1 MCAVAPLWRCG
12 KEGRGCG
19 RERTHLR
26 EKQGACLSATFPP
39 QDGDT
44 PLHRAARYDH
54 GDCVPPHVMQRR
66 VSNHDAIME
75 KLLAAGAN
83 TEAKNTVRG

>member
-1 MCAVAPLWRCG
+1 MCAVAPLWRFG
-12 KEGRGCG
+12 KEGRGRG

-44 PLHRAARYDH
+44 PLHRAARYD
-54 GDCVPPHVMQRR
+54 Q
-66 VSNHDAIME
+66 DAIAE

>member
-1 MCAVAPLWRCG
+1 
-12 KEGRGCG
+12 
-19 RERTHLR
+19 
-26 EKQGACLSATFPP
+26 
-39 QDGDT
+39 
-44 PLHRAARYDH
+44 
-54 GDCVPPHVMQRR
+54 MQRR